1 MGAMVRLAVVAT
13 SVGLADSVDPGT
25 IGPAL
30 YLATAPKP
38 ARRLTE
44 FTAGA
49 FAVNFVAGLIL
60 TTGPGGWLLGLVP
73 RPHGSTKHAIELA
86 AGVVLLGCAAAL
98 WLGRERLLRRDLP
111 MPTGGSAFISGV
123 SIAAIGL
130 PTAIP
135 YLAVI
140 AAIVAS
146 SATIPQEVVLIAL
159 YNVAFVLPL
168 LAIVIVL
175 LAAGRRAERPL
186 KAIGVWVKR
195 QWPIVLAV
203 LLLLIGSVL
212 VLLGGA
218 GLVKD

>member
-1 MGAMVRLAVVAT
+1 MGAIVRLAVVAA

-30 YLATAPKP
+30 YLATAQRPV
-38 ARRLTE
+38 RRVAE
-44 FTAGA
+44 FTAGV

-60 TTGPGGWLLGLVP
+60 TTGPGGWLLRFVP
-73 RPHGSTKHAIELA
+73 RPHGTTKHVIELA
-86 AGVVLLGCAAAL
+86 AGIVLLGCAAAL

-111 MPTGGSAFISGV
+111 MPTGRSAFVSGV

-130 PTAIP
+130 PAAIP
-135 YLAVI
+135 YFAVI
-140 AAIVAS
+140 AATVAS

-168 LAIVIVL
+168 LVIVIVL
-175 LAAGRRAERPL
+175 LAAGRRAERQL
-186 KAIGVWVKR
+186 KAIGVWVER

-203 LLLLIGSVL
+203 LLLLIGGLL
-212 VLLGGA
+212 VLLGGT
-218 GLVKD
+218 GLVGD

>member
-1 MGAMVRLAVVAT
+1 
-13 SVGLADSVDPGT
+13 
-25 IGPAL
+25 
-30 YLATAPKP
+30 
-38 ARRLTE
+38 
-44 FTAGA
+44 
-49 FAVNFVAGLIL
+49 VNFVAGLIL

-98 WLGRERLLRRDLP
+98 WLGRERLLGRDLP

-186 KAIGVWVKR
+186 KAIDVWVKR